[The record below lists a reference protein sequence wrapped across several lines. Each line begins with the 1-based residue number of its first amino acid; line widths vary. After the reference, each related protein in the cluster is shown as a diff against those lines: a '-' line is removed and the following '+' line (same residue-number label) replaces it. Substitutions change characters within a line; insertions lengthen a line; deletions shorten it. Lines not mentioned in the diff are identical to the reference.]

1 MFLNSETLPTHFR
14 VNSNRRKRY
23 PLTSRH
29 ISSLY
34 LPLNDMQVLDC
45 HCSWKSLNILSFSG
59 HPPKTGSVANFLSF
73 DFFVRDSVN
82 DILWIIIPKKKE
94 KDLAILDNAIALLL
108 TLQFI
113 DIYLRMTTGFLLDYL
128 SERLPC
134 WEEHTKQDSFFKYVP
149 TSVNYILINSL

>member
-45 HCSWKSLNILSFSG
+45 HCSWKSLNILSFSE
-59 HPPKTGSVANFLSF
+59 HPPQTGSVANFLSV
-73 DFFVRDSVN
+73 DVFVRKSVY
-82 DILWIIIPKKKE
+82 DILWITIRKKK
-94 KDLAILDNAIALLL
+94 KRIWPYWIM
-108 TLQFI
+108 Q
-113 DIYLRMTTGFLLDYL
+113 
-128 SERLPC
+128 LPYFGPYNLWTSTSASLPW
-134 WEEHTKQDSFFKYVP
+134 WEEHTKKDSFFKYVP